1 MKNISIV
8 LNIVLAIAVAVL
20 YYLHF
25 QLKNA
30 CLSNGQSI
38 EVLNVEVP
46 KMHIVP
52 TIYYINTD
60 SLWKNYEFVKNE
72 IEILEKEKTKAE
84 SQIETKARQLESD
97 IMDFQ
102 QKVQSGMISM
112 DDARKKEAELMER
125 QQKLYD
131 LREQLAKDLLAK
143 EQEKNDML
151 QKAIT
156 DYIKKYN
163 IGKNFSYV
171 LGYSQ
176 GGGILFANDSL
187 DITSEILEGLNSEY
201 KSNNNKVK

>member
-1 MKNISIV
+1 MKNISLV
-8 LNIVLAIAVAVL
+8 LNLVLTVAVAVL

-25 QLKNA
+25 QLKNT
-30 CLSNGQSI
+30 CLA
-38 EVLNVEVP
+38 EREKVEELHVEAP
-46 KMHIVP
+46 EGHIVP

-60 SLWKNYEFVKNE
+60 SLWKNYEYVKNE
-72 IEILEKEKTKAE
+72 IEILQKEKAKAE
-84 SQIETKARQLESD
+84 GQIEAKARQLEND
-97 IMDFQ
+97 VMDYQ

-131 LREQLAKDLLAK
+131 LREQLAADLLAK
-143 EQEKNDML
+143 EQDKNEML

-156 DYIKKYN
+156 EYIKKFN
-163 IGKNFSYV
+163 TGKNFSYV

-187 DITSEILEGLNSEY
+187 DITKEVLEGLNSEY
-201 KSNNNKVK
+201 REKKNKGK